1 MRKVIAVLSS
11 MVLLCTGCTVEKG
24 DKLGEAEFETNI
36 IQFEVE
42 PNEGQ
47 PRYNAIVEVKNTGD
61 EAFDLGYSVFTV
73 RDSEGKLVAVES
85 SSAIGAYP
93 SIVYPGESGY
103 YFADRIELPNT
114 VDTSKSYTLEYETN
128 HIHTT
133 DTDGVKDYEVKD
145 VSLPDNDY
153 TEIIG
158 EVVNNSDS
166 GTVDV
171 LCICYDKDKNIVT
184 MGGAIANFDG
194 DKDAY
199 FDITNYSAWGRDNI
213 TDYEIIARTNKH

>member
-1 MRKVIAVLSS
+1 MRKVIAILSS

-61 EAFDLGYSVFTV
+61 EAFDLGYSVFMV
-73 RDSEGKLVAVES
+73 RDSDGKLVDVES
-85 SSAIGAYP
+85 SSAIRAYP

-103 YFADRIELPNT
+103 YFAGRLELPDT

-128 HIHTT
+128 HIRTT
-133 DTDGVKDYEVKD
+133 KTDNVKDYEVKD

-153 TEIIG
+153 TEMIG
-158 EVVNNSDS
+158 EVINNSDS

-171 LCICYDKDKNIVT
+171 LCICYDKDENIVT
-184 MGGAIANFDG
+184 MGGTVTGFDG
-194 DKDAY
+194 DKDAF
-199 FDITNYSAWGRDNI
+199 FDIINLAAWGRDNI
-213 TDYEIIARTNKH
+213 ADYKIIARSSEN